1 MRRGFTLLELLVVI
15 AIIALLAMLVAPR
28 YFGKLEYTKAQ
39 VARAQIELI
48 DKAVTQYRLDT
59 GSLPPAGVGLGVLMA
74 QPAELD
80 GWEGPYL
87 KKLPFDPWD
96 RPYVYRAPGTGGRD
110 FEIVSFGEDGALGG
124 TGAAADID
132 TTH

>member
-15 AIIALLAMLVAPR
+15 AIIGLLATLAAPR
-28 YFGKLEYTKAQ
+28 YFGKIEHTKAQ
-39 VARAQIELI
+39 VARAQIEMI

-59 GSLPPAGVGLGVLMA
+59 GSLPSAGAGLGALMA
-74 QPAELD
+74 QPTGLE

-87 KKLPFDPWD
+87 KKLQADPWD
-96 RPYVYRAPGTGGRD
+96 QPYVYRAPGTEGRD

-132 TTH
+132 ANH